1 MNLPSSVALLACFLV
16 LLDRSELAPLERSF
30 FHESGPEESAR
41 SLLDSD
47 PMKRQGPPI
56 SIDLSL
62 ELLRKMIEIE
72 KQEKEKQQA
81 ANNRLLLDTIGK

>member
-1 MNLPSSVALLACFLV
+1 
-16 LLDRSELAPLERSF
+16 
-30 FHESGPEESAR
+30 
-41 SLLDSD
+41 
-47 PMKRQGPPI
+47 QGPPI

-81 ANNRLLLDTIGK
+81 ANNRLLLDTI